1 MKGDRFSIMKIKAF
15 TLNSFAK
22 SIEGGNPAA
31 VVFNA
36 DSLLEND
43 MRNISGIIGFSETAY
58 VMKSDI
64 ADFKVRFFT
73 PTEEVDLC
81 GHATVGVYYLLL
93 SLGQIKPGIYTQET
107 KAGILNIEIKEDMSI
122 IMNQNLPTFYE
133 TICKEEIADSL
144 NITLAEIEENLPVQ
158 IVSTGLRDIIVP
170 IKNLEILTGIKPDF
184 EKVSE
189 ISKKYNAV
197 GYHIFTL
204 ETVNGSDA
212 HCRNFAPL
220 YGIPEESA
228 TGTSNGALA
237 CYLFKYVKINPKYII
252 IEQGYSMKKP
262 SEIIVSLAFQNKEIV
277 EVLVGGKAL
286 NISEIEVEI

>member
-1 MKGDRFSIMKIKAF
+1 MKIKAF

-36 DSLLEND
+36 DHLSDNT
-43 MRNISGIIGFSETAY
+43 MKNVACIIGFSETAY
-58 VMKSDI
+58 VMKSDV

-73 PTEEVDLC
+73 PTEEVDIC

-93 SLGQIKPGIYTQET
+93 TLGLIKPGTYTQET

-122 IMNQNLPTFYE
+122 IMNQRLPTFYE

-144 NITLAEIEENLPVQ
+144 NITLAEIDENLPIQ
-158 IVSTGLRDIIVP
+158 IVSTGLRDIIIP
-170 IKNLEILTGIKPDF
+170 IKSIEILKAIKPDF
-184 EKVSE
+184 EKVLQ

-197 GYHIFTL
+197 GYHLFTL
-204 ETVNGSDA
+204 ESLNDSDA
-212 HCRNFAPL
+212 HCRNLAPL

-237 CYLFKYVKINPKYII
+237 CYLFKYDKITPNNTEYII
-252 IEQGYSMKKP
+252 IEQGYSMEKP
-262 SEIIVSLAFQNKEIV
+262 SEIIVSLSIQNKEIV

-286 NISEIEVEI
+286 NIAEIEVEI

>member
-1 MKGDRFSIMKIKAF
+1 MKIKAF

-36 DSLLEND
+36 DYLLEND
-43 MRNISGIIGFSETAY
+43 MKKIAGIIGFSETAY
-58 VMKSDI
+58 VMKSDL

-122 IMNQNLPTFYE
+122 IMSQTLPIFYE

-144 NITLAEIEENLPVQ
+144 NITLAEIEETLPVQ

-170 IKNLEILTGIKPDF
+170 IKNLKILRAIKPDF

-197 GYHIFTL
+197 GYHTFTL
-204 ETVNGSDA
+204 ETLNNSDA

-237 CYLFKYVKINPKYII
+237 CYLFKYNKINSNNTGYVVM
-252 IEQGYSMKKP
+252 EQGYSMEKP
-262 SEIIVSLAFQNKEIV
+262 SEIIVSLEIQNKEIV